1 MKEEYF
7 IMDGRARFDV
17 DRAIIVE
24 CCNSLKEAERTMKRD
39 YKGYDYVIVRR
50 SDMTVVEGLKWKN

>member
-24 CCNSLKEAERTMKRD
+24 CCDSLKEAERAMKRD

-50 SDMTVVEGLKWKN
+50 SDMTVVEGGK